1 MRHRPEPR
9 GFAAQVWT
17 SMPADQ
23 AGGEWFETVQAAQP
37 VLWGPVI
44 RGRRP
49 CAHRA
54 GVSTQA
60 RSIAPIAQRK
70 SSGLLIRVSGYRNS
84 LGARDGSSDQRA
96 GLWE

>member
-49 CAHRA
+49 CAHCGRIHA
-54 GVSTQA
+54 GAEYRPYS
-60 RSIAPIAQRK
+60 SEEEQRTFNP
-70 SSGLLIRVSGYRNS
+70 RVGIP
-84 LGARDGSSDQRA
+84 
-96 GLWE
+96 